1 MAGAAVCLALSG
13 GGLAYT
19 TRRARVERQRT
30 YRIGF
35 EYSPPR
41 QYVDSQGRPYGVIV
55 DLLNEAARRGA
66 VRLEWVHQLEGPDRA
81 LAGGSVDLWPVLNR
95 LPERRHLHITEPFA
109 QVNYWLISP
118 AGDAPPV
125 VTGLAGRTVGISAGL
140 LGYIARKDLPGARTE
155 MFGGL
160 PEVVAAVCSGRVPVG
175 LVGDSA
181 AHQSIFRKPADCQL
195 RTTPVPS
202 ARLESGVG
210 AASGDRAA
218 ARVADLLRR
227 EIGEMA
233 RDGTYTT
240 ICLKWFGYPTNEALM
255 IDNLARA
262 QQGVRWRTALLVV
275 LGCALVSLLGM
286 AAWLRSARRAAERA
300 TLAKSEFLA
309 NMSHEIRTPMNG
321 ILGMTELALDTPLSP
336 EQREY
341 LTTVKTS
348 ADALLTVLND
358 VLDFS
363 KVEAGKLVL
372 TEAEF
377 SLRDCVADVLHTLAF
392 RAQEKRLELIGHV
405 FLNVPDRLIGD
416 PGRLRQILLN
426 LAGNAVKFTV
436 QGEIL
441 VRVRLESAA
450 GGAASLHFVVADTGI
465 GIDRQHQQA
474 IFALFVQAG
483 AGVHPQ
489 FGGTGLGLAICTRLV
504 SLMGGRVWVESP
516 WHDEES
522 QRLVPGSAFHF
533 TATFGASPHLAE
545 PPRVAVNLRGLPI
558 LVADDNAP
566 NRRILSEV
574 LESWGMAP
582 QCVEDGRA
590 ALEALV
596 EAGAAGRPF
605 PVVALDFRMPHLNG
619 CEVARRIRESP
630 DLEKTKILLLT
641 SVDKREES
649 DSCLPGAVDVR
660 LLKPVKQSDLLA
672 ALQAVLGAPATE
684 GSPAAP
690 GTEAGAVRCG
700 RPLRILLVED
710 NPVNR
715 RLALRLLEKRGHTVL
730 TAGDGAA
737 ALEQVDRDSFDLIL
751 MDVQMPVLNGLEA
764 TAAIRRREQ
773 GTGRRL
779 PVVAMTAYAM
789 EGDRQRC
796 LAAGMD
802 AYVSKPIQTEE
813 LHRVIAEVTAVTL
826 SVP

>member
-1 MAGAAVCLALSG
+1 MAAAVCLALNG
-13 GGLAYT
+13 GGLVYT
-19 TRRARVERQRT
+19 RWRARVDLQRT

-35 EYSPPR
+35 ENSPPR
-41 QYVDSQGRPYGVIV
+41 QHVDSQGRPYGVIV
-55 DLLNEAARRGA
+55 DLLNEAARRGG
-66 VRLEWVHQLEGPDRA
+66 VRLEWVHKPEGPDRA

-95 LPERRHLHITEPFA
+95 LPERSHLHITEPFA
-109 QVNYWLISP
+109 QVNYWLVSP
-118 AGDAPPV
+118 ASDAPP
-125 VTGLAGRTVGISAGL
+125 TAAGLAGRMVGISAGL
-140 LGYIARKDLPGARTE
+140 LGYIARKHLPGARTE

-181 AHQSIFRKPADCQL
+181 AHQSIFRKPAACEL
-195 RTTPVPS
+195 RMTPVPG
-202 ARLESGVG
+202 AWLESGVG

-227 EIGEMA
+227 EVGEMA
-233 RDGTYTT
+233 RDGAYTT

-255 IDNLARA
+255 IGTLARA
-262 QQGVRWRTALLVV
+262 EEGVRWRTALLAV
-275 LGCALVSLLGM
+275 LGIALVSLLCS
-286 AAWLRSARRAAERA
+286 AARLRSAHRAAERA

-363 KVEAGKLVL
+363 KVEAGKLAL
-372 TEAEF
+372 TEVEF

-426 LAGNAVKFTV
+426 LAGNAVKFTLE
-436 QGEIL
+436 GEIL
-441 VRVRLESAA
+441 VRVRLEAPA
-450 GGAASLHFVVADTGI
+450 GGPATLHFVVADTGI
-465 GIDRQHQQA
+465 GIDQQQQQA
-474 IFALFVQAG
+474 IFAPFVQAG
-483 AGVHPQ
+483 AGAHPQ

-516 WHDEES
+516 WQDEES
-522 QRLVPGSAFHF
+522 LRLVPGSAFHF
-533 TATFGASPHLAE
+533 TATFGLSSHLAE
-545 PPRVAVNLRGLPI
+545 LPRGAVNLSGVPI

-574 LESWGMAP
+574 LQSWGMAP
-582 QCVEDGRA
+582 LCVADGRA
-590 ALEALV
+590 ALQAL
-596 EAGAAGRPF
+596 EQAGAAGRPF
-605 PVVALDFRMPHLNG
+605 PVVALDFQMPHFNG
-619 CEVARRIRESP
+619 CEVARRIRDTP
-630 DLEKTKILLLT
+630 GLEKTKILLLT
-641 SVDKREES
+641 SADKREKG
-649 DSCLPGAVDVR
+649 DFCPPGVVDAR

-672 ALQAVLGAPATE
+672 ALLAVLGAPATE

-690 GTEAGAVRCG
+690 APEAGAVRYG

-730 TAGDGAA
+730 TAGDGAE
-737 ALEQVDRDSFDLIL
+737 ALAQLDRDSFDLVL

-779 PVVAMTAYAM
+779 PIVAMTAYAM

-813 LHRVIAEVTAVTL
+813 LHRVIAEVTALTL
-826 SVP
+826 SSR